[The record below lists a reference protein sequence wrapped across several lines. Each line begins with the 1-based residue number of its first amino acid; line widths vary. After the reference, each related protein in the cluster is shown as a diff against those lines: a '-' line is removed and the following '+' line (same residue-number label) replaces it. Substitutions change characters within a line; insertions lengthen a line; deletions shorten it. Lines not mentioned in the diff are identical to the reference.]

1 MCSVLT
7 RRAAITMR
15 DGYVVRG
22 WGGMERGSQG
32 WQLWPRGPESN
43 FWLTAGLTSGAG
55 LPCPAH
61 PASFYRL

>member
-15 DGYVVRG
+15 DGSVVRG

-43 FWLTAGLTSGAG
+43 F
-55 LPCPAH
+55 
-61 PASFYRL
+61 